1 MAVLNYILYVISQ
14 SVSHAAY
21 MEGVA
26 NNMTSRYLTAIV
38 MKAILAMIAQVNIL
52 LVINL
57 SCYSFCIMIITS

>member
-1 MAVLNYILYVISQ
+1 MAVLNYFLHVISQ
-14 SVSHAAY
+14 SVSHAVY

-52 LVINL
+52 IGH
-57 SCYSFCIMIITS
+57 